1 MAFTKY
7 NHGKNIDKNLLLELA
22 VICLLLLAQIVFTF
36 SIIWIYQAY
45 HKNFV
50 FLEVKQFSYSEI
62 EIRAG
67 IASPTLNV

>member
-1 MAFTKY
+1 MGE
-7 NHGKNIDKNLLLELA
+7 NVDKNLLPEFA

-50 FLEVKQFSYSEI
+50 FFQVKQFSYFQI
-62 EIRAG
+62 ESRDG
-67 IASPTLNV
+67 IVSNILNV